1 MQLAMSNVMKLV
13 DQPFGA
19 FRGAPTESDRIDLMN
34 AAARIAKHDGILL
47 STVGAGGIV
56 EKEHRI
62 VALDE
67 KCGAAAPRLF
77 GEHLGQSLGGRHL
90 GEAPGSIWKKHGKK
104 GKELE
109 NRPPEACA
117 PSGRN
122 G

>member
-13 DQPFGA
+13 NQPFGA

-90 GEAPGSIWKKHGKK
+90 GEAPGSIWEKHGER
-104 GKELE
+104 GKRIGKSPARSVCSE
-109 NRPPEACA
+109 RA
-117 PSGRN
+117 
-122 G
+122 